1 MLGAYTYNKIIR
13 KCVIGFGTLFNNIE
27 CRKENKD
34 GSVYSRMKVPLAY
47 GPRQKFLARLEQ
59 QADLNQKV
67 AITVPRLSFE
77 MTGISYDSSRKLAPT
92 TLTLKADTNN
102 AVKKQFTPV
111 PYNIDFELNV
121 ISKTN
126 DESLEIMEQI
136 LPVFQP
142 SFQMTI
148 KLVDDMNDFRDV
160 PIILNSVSYSDDYE
174 GTFDDRKITL
184 ITMQFTVKAYIFGPV
199 GTAAPIKKAKAD
211 IYTTMPSSTSTR
223 QVAYQVTP
231 KALTDKDKDGTT
243 ELSSAIT
250 ARNLTIEVADYSSIP
265 TQSYIEVGNEV
276 MYVKSK
282 TSPNKLSVRRA
293 QNGTTAAA
301 AAAATPVDIIDSVDD
316 ALLTSGDDFG
326 FSEMT
331 SVYE

>member
-77 MTGISYDSSRKLAPT
+77 MTGISYDSSRKLAPI
-92 TLTLKADTNN
+92 TLNTKSGDKDTIR
-102 AVKKQFTPV
+102 KQYTPV

-126 DESLEIMEQI
+126 DESLEILEQI
-136 LPVFQP
+136 VPVFQP
-142 SFQMTI
+142 SYQMTI
-148 KLVDDMNDFRDV
+148 KLIEEMKDYRDI
-160 PIILNSVSYSDDYE
+160 PIILNSISYSDDYE
-174 GTFDDRKITL
+174 GSFDDRKITL
-184 ITMQFTVKAYIFGPV
+184 VTMQFTCKTYIFGPV
-199 GTAAPIKKAKAD
+199 GTQGPIKKAKAD
-211 IYTTMPSSTSTR
+211 IYTNMPSAATTR
-223 QVAYQVTP
+223 QVEYQVTP
-231 KALTDKDKDGTT
+231 RALTDKDQDGTT
-243 ELSSAIT
+243 ELAGAIT
-250 ARNLTIEVADYSSIP
+250 ARNLTVEVVDYSNIP

-293 QNGTTAAA
+293 QNGTTAASA
-301 AAAATPVDIIDSVDD
+301 SSGTPVDLIDATDD

-326 FSEMT
+326 FSE
-331 SVYE
+331 SVSYYE

>member
-1 MLGAYTYNKIIR
+1 MLGTYTYNKIIR

-27 CRKENKD
+27 VRKENKD

-77 MTGISYDSSRKLAPT
+77 MTGISYDSSRKLAPP

-265 TQSYIEVGNEV
+265 TQSYIEIGNEV
-276 MYVKSK
+276 MYLKSK

>member
-34 GSVYSRMKVPLAY
+34 GSIYSRMKVPLAY

-77 MTGISYDSSRKLAPT
+77 MTGISYDATRKLSPI
-92 TLTLKADTNN
+92 TLQLKADGANS
-102 AVKKQFTPV
+102 VKKQYTPV

-126 DESLEIMEQI
+126 DETLEILEQI
-136 LPVFQP
+136 VPVFQP
-142 SFQMTI
+142 SYQMTI
-148 KLVDDMNDFRDV
+148 KLVDAMSDYRDI
-160 PIILNSVSYSDDYE
+160 PIVLNSISYSDDYE
-174 GTFDDRKITL
+174 GSFDDRKITL
-184 ITMQFTVKAYIFGPV
+184 VTMTFTCKTYIFGPV
-199 GTAAPIKKAKAD
+199 GTASPIKKAKAD
-211 IYTTMPSSTSTR
+211 IYTTMPSATATR
-223 QVAYQVTP
+223 QVEYQVTP
-231 KALTDKDKDGTT
+231 KALSDKNKDGSA
-243 ELSSAIT
+243 ELSGAIT
-250 ARNLTIEVADYSSIP
+250 ARNLTIEVVDYSNIP
-265 TQSYIEVGNEV
+265 TQSYIEIGNEV

-301 AAAATPVDIIDSVDD
+301 ANAGTPIDLIDATDD

-326 FSEMT
+326 FSEST
-331 SVYE
+331 SYYE

>member
-27 CRKENKD
+27 VRKENKD

-326 FSEMT
+326 FCEMT

>member
-34 GSVYSRMKVPLAY
+34 GSIYSRMKVPLAY

-77 MTGISYDSSRKLAPT
+77 MTGISYDSSRKLAPIT
-92 TLTLKADTNN
+92 MNVKAGDKDTIR
-102 AVKKQFTPV
+102 KQFTPV

-126 DESLEIMEQI
+126 DESLEILEQI
-136 LPVFQP
+136 VPVFQP
-142 SFQMTI
+142 SYQMTI
-148 KLVDDMNDFRDV
+148 KLVDDMKDYRDI
-160 PIILNSVSYSDDYE
+160 PIILNSISYSDDYE
-174 GTFDDRKITL
+174 GSFDDKKITL
-184 ITMQFTVKAYIFGPV
+184 VTMQFTCKTYIFGPV
-199 GTAAPIKKAKAD
+199 GTQGPIKKAKAD
-211 IYTTMPSSTSTR
+211 IYTTMPSATASR
-223 QVAYQVTP
+223 QVEYQVTP
-231 KALTDKDKDGTT
+231 RALTDKNKDGTT
-243 ELSSAIT
+243 ELAGAIT
-250 ARNLTIEVADYSSIP
+250 SRNLTVEVVDYSNIP

-282 TSPNKLSVRRA
+282 TSPNKLAVRRA

-301 AAAATPVDIIDSVDD
+301 ATSGTPVDLVDATDD

-326 FSEMT
+326 FSE
-331 SVYE
+331 SVSYYE

>member
-1 MLGAYTYNKIIR
+1 MLGTYTYNKIIR

-27 CRKENKD
+27 CRKEKSD
-34 GSVYSRMKVPLAY
+34 GSVYSTMKVPLAY

-77 MTGISYDSSRKLAPT
+77 MSGISYDATRKLAPT

-111 PYNIDFELNV
+111 PYNIDFELNI

-126 DESLEIMEQI
+126 DEALEITEQI
-136 LPVFQP
+136 LPLFQP
-142 SFQMTI
+142 SYQMSI
-148 KLVDDMNDFRDV
+148 KLVDSMEEFRDI

-174 GTFDDRKITL
+174 GSFDDKKITL
-184 ITMQFTVKAYIFGPV
+184 ITMQFTCKTYIYGPV
-199 GTAAPIKKAKAD
+199 GTQAPIKKAKVD
-211 IYTTMPSSTSTR
+211 YHTEVDLTSTR
-223 QVAYQVTP
+223 QVSYQVVP

-243 ELSSAIT
+243 ELASAINT
-250 ARNLTIEVADYSSIP
+250 RNLTIEVVDFTNIP
-265 TQSYIEVGNEV
+265 TQSFIEIGNEV

-293 QNGTTAAA
+293 QNGTKAASA
-301 AAAATPVDIIDSVDD
+301 NASTPVDVLNAADD

-326 FSEMT
+326 FSETT
-331 SVYE
+331 SYYE

>member
-1 MLGAYTYNKIIR
+1 MLGTYTYNKIIR

-34 GSVYSRMKVPLAY
+34 GTVYSRMKVPLAY

-77 MTGISYDSSRKLAPT
+77 MTGIEYDGSRKIAPT
-92 TLTLKADTNN
+92 TLTLKSDTKD

-111 PYNIDFELNV
+111 PYNIGFELNI

-126 DESLEIMEQI
+126 DEALEITEQI
-136 LPVFQP
+136 VPIFQP
-142 SFQMTI
+142 SYNMTI
-148 KLVDDMNDFRDV
+148 KLVDGMSEYRDV
-160 PIILNSVSYSDDYE
+160 PIILNNISYSDDYE
-174 GTFDDRKITL
+174 GSFDDKKITL
-184 ITMQFTVKAYIFGPV
+184 ITMQFTVKSYIFGPV
-199 GTAAPIKKAKAD
+199 GTAGPIKKAKAD
-211 IYTTMPSSTSTR
+211 IYTTMPSTTATR
-223 QVAYQVTP
+223 QVEYQVTP

-243 ELSSAIT
+243 ELAGAIT
-250 ARNLTIEVADYSSIP
+250 ARNLTIEVQDYSNIP
-265 TQSYIEVGNEV
+265 TQSYIEIGNEV
-276 MYVKSK
+276 FYVKSK

-301 AAAATPVDIIDSVDD
+301 AAAGSKVDLIDAADD

>member
-34 GSVYSRMKVPLAY
+34 GSIYSRMKVPLAY

-77 MTGISYDSSRKLAPT
+77 MTGISYDSSRKLAPI
-92 TLTLKADTNN
+92 TLNTKSGDKDTIR
-102 AVKKQFTPV
+102 KQYTPV

-126 DESLEIMEQI
+126 DESLEILEQI
-136 LPVFQP
+136 VPVFQP
-142 SFQMTI
+142 SYQMTI
-148 KLVDDMNDFRDV
+148 KLIEEMKDYRDI
-160 PIILNSVSYSDDYE
+160 PIILNSISYSDDYE
-174 GTFDDRKITL
+174 GSFDDRKITL
-184 ITMQFTVKAYIFGPV
+184 VTMQFTCKTYIFGPV
-199 GTAAPIKKAKAD
+199 GTQGPIKKAKAD
-211 IYTTMPSSTSTR
+211 IYTNMPSAATTR
-223 QVAYQVTP
+223 QVEYQVTP
-231 KALTDKDKDGTT
+231 RALTDKNKDGTT
-243 ELSSAIT
+243 ELAGAIT
-250 ARNLTIEVADYSSIP
+250 ARNLTVEVVDYSDIP

-293 QNGTTAAA
+293 QNGTKASAATAG
-301 AAAATPVDIIDSVDD
+301 TPVDIIDVNDD
-316 ALLTSGDDFG
+316 NLLTGGDDFG
-326 FSEMT
+326 FSE
-331 SVYE
+331 SVSYYE

>member
-27 CRKENKD
+27 VRKENKD

-77 MTGISYDSSRKLAPT
+77 MTGIEYDSSRKLAPT
-92 TLTLKADTNN
+92 TLTLKPDGAN
-102 AVKKQFTPV
+102 AVKKQMTPV
-111 PYNIDFELNV
+111 PYNLNFELNV

-126 DESLEIMEQI
+126 DEALEILEQI
-136 LPVFQP
+136 VPVFQP
-142 SFQMTI
+142 SYQMTI
-148 KLVDDMNDFRDV
+148 KLVDDMADYRDI
-160 PIILNSVSYSDDYE
+160 PIVLNSITYSDDYE
-174 GTFDDRKITL
+174 GSFDDKKITL
-184 ITMQFTVKAYIFGPV
+184 ITMNYTVKSYIFGPV
-199 GTAAPIKKAKAD
+199 GTAGPIKKAKIDYRTDVDLGSA
-211 IYTTMPSSTSTR
+211 R
-223 QVAYQVTP
+223 QVQYQVTP
-231 KALTDKDKDGTT
+231 KALTDKNKDGTT
-243 ELSSAIT
+243 ELAGAIT
-250 ARNLTIEVADYSSIP
+250 TRNLTIEVLDYSNIP

-301 AAAATPVDIIDSVDD
+301 SASGTPVDLVDSADD
-316 ALLTSGDDFG
+316 ALLTAGDDFG

-331 SVYE
+331 SIYE

>member
-142 SFQMTI
+142 SYQMTI

>member
-1 MLGAYTYNKIIR
+1 MLGTYTYNKIIR

-34 GSVYSRMKVPLAY
+34 GTVYSRMKVPLAY

-77 MTGISYDSSRKLAPT
+77 MTGIEYDGSRKLAPT
-92 TLTLKADTNN
+92 TLTLKSDTKD

-111 PYNIDFELNV
+111 PYNIGFELNI

-126 DESLEIMEQI
+126 DEALEITEQI
-136 LPVFQP
+136 VPIFQP
-142 SFQMTI
+142 SYNMTI
-148 KLVDDMNDFRDV
+148 KLVDGMSEYRDV
-160 PIILNSVSYSDDYE
+160 PIILNNISYSDDYE
-174 GTFDDRKITL
+174 GSFDDKKITL
-184 ITMQFTVKAYIFGPV
+184 ITMQFTVKSYIFGPV
-199 GTAAPIKKAKAD
+199 GTAGPIKKAKAD
-211 IYTTMPSSTSTR
+211 IYTTMPSTTATR
-223 QVAYQVTP
+223 QVEYQVTP

-243 ELSSAIT
+243 ELAGAIT
-250 ARNLTIEVADYSSIP
+250 ARNLTIEVQDYSNIP
-265 TQSYIEVGNEV
+265 TQSYIEIGNEV
-276 MYVKSK
+276 FYVKSK
-282 TSPNKLSVRRA
+282 TSPNNLSVRRA

-301 AAAATPVDIIDSVDD
+301 AAAGSKVDLIDAADD

>member
-27 CRKENKD
+27 VRKENKD

-77 MTGISYDSSRKLAPT
+77 MTGITYDSSRKLSPIT
-92 TLTLKADTNN
+92 MTLKADGSN
-102 AVKKQFTPV
+102 AVKKQMTPV

-142 SFQMTI
+142 SYQMTI
-148 KLVDDMNDFRDV
+148 KLVDDMKDYRDI

-184 ITMQFTVKAYIFGPV
+184 ITFQFTCKTYIFGPV
-199 GTAAPIKKAKAD
+199 GTAGPIKKAKVD
-211 IYTTMPSSTSTR
+211 IATDTNLTATR

-243 ELSSAIT
+243 ELAGAIT
-250 ARNLTIEVADYSSIP
+250 ARNLTIEVVDYSNIP
-265 TQSYIEVGNEV
+265 TQSYIEIGNEV
-276 MYVKSK
+276 FYVKSK
-282 TSPNKLSVRRA
+282 SSPNKLSVRRA

-301 AAAATPVDIIDSVDD
+301 ASAGTPVDLIDSADD

-326 FSEMT
+326 FNETISY
-331 SVYE
+331 YE

>member
-1 MLGAYTYNKIIR
+1 MLGSYTYNKILR

-231 KALTDKDKDGTT
+231 KALTDKNKDGTT
-243 ELSSAIT
+243 ELAGAIT
-250 ARNLTIEVADYSSIP
+250 ARNLTIEVADYSNIP

-301 AAAATPVDIIDSVDD
+301 SAAATPVDLIDSVDD

-331 SVYE
+331 SIYE

>member
-1 MLGAYTYNKIIR
+1 MLGTYTYNKIIR

-27 CRKENKD
+27 VRKENKD

-184 ITMQFTVKAYIFGPV
+184 ISMQFTVKAYIFGPV

-265 TQSYIEVGNEV
+265 TQSYIEIGNEV

>member
-1 MLGAYTYNKIIR
+1 MLGSYTYNKILR
-13 KCVIGFGTLFNNIE
+13 KCVIGFGTLFNGIE

-77 MTGISYDSSRKLAPT
+77 MTGISYDSARKLAPT

-148 KLVDDMNDFRDV
+148 KLVDSMNDFRDV

-211 IYTTMPSSTSTR
+211 IYTTMPSATATR
-223 QVAYQVTP
+223 QVEYQVTP
-231 KALTDKDKDGTT
+231 KALTDKNKDGTT
-243 ELSSAIT
+243 ELSGAIT
-250 ARNLTIEVADYSSIP
+250 ARNLSIEVADYSNIP

-301 AAAATPVDIIDSVDD
+301 AAAATPVDLIDSVDD
-316 ALLTSGDDFG
+316 SLLTSGDDFG

-331 SVYE
+331 SIYE

>member
-1 MLGAYTYNKIIR
+1 MLGTYTYNKILR

-77 MTGISYDSSRKLAPT
+77 MTGISYDSARKLAPIT
-92 TLTLKADTNN
+92 MNLQTGDKDT
-102 AVKKQFTPV
+102 VRRQYTPV

-126 DESLEIMEQI
+126 DESLEILEQI
-136 LPVFQP
+136 VPIFQP
-142 SFQMTI
+142 SYQMTI
-148 KLVDDMNDFRDV
+148 KLVDEMKDYRDI
-160 PIILNSVSYSDDYE
+160 PIILNSINYSDDYE
-174 GTFDDRKITL
+174 GSFDDRKITL
-184 ITMQFTVKAYIFGPV
+184 VTMSFTCKTYIFGPV
-199 GTAAPIKKAKAD
+199 GTQGPIKKAKAD
-211 IYTTMPSSTSTR
+211 IYTTMPSATATR
-223 QVAYQVTP
+223 QVEYQVTP
-231 KALTDKDKDGTT
+231 KALTDKNKDGTT
-243 ELSSAIT
+243 ELAGAIT
-250 ARNLTIEVADYSSIP
+250 ARNLSVEVVDYSDIP
-265 TQSYIEVGNEV
+265 TQSYIEIGNEV

-301 AAAATPVDIIDSVDD
+301 AVSGTPVDLIDATDD

-326 FSEMT
+326 FSEST
-331 SVYE
+331 SYYE

>member
-1 MLGAYTYNKIIR
+1 
-13 KCVIGFGTLFNNIE
+13 
-27 CRKENKD
+27 
-34 GSVYSRMKVPLAY
+34 MKVPLAY

-111 PYNIDFELNV
+111 PYNIDFELNI

-126 DESLEIMEQI
+126 DEALEITEQI
-136 LPVFQP
+136 VPIFQP
-142 SFQMTI
+142 SYQMTL
-148 KLVDDMNDFRDV
+148 KLVEDMEEFRDV
-160 PIILNSVSYSDDYE
+160 PIILNSINYSDDYE
-174 GTFDDRKITL
+174 GSFDEKKITL
-184 ITMQFTVKAYIFGPV
+184 ITMNFTVKTYIFGPV
-199 GTAAPIKKAKAD
+199 GTQAPIKKAKAD
-211 IYTTMPSSTSTR
+211 IYTDMKDVATTR

-231 KALTDKDKDGTT
+231 KALTDKDQDGTT
-243 ELSSAIT
+243 ELAAAINT
-250 ARNLTIEVADYSSIP
+250 RNLTIEVVDFVNIP
-265 TQSYIEVGNEV
+265 TQSFIEIGNEV

-293 QNGTTAAA
+293 QNGTKAASATAG
-301 AAAATPVDIIDSVDD
+301 TPVDIIDVNDD
-316 ALLTSGDDFG
+316 NLLTGGDDFG
-326 FSEMT
+326 FSET
-331 SVYE
+331 VSYYE

>member
-34 GSVYSRMKVPLAY
+34 GSIYSRMKVPLAY

-77 MTGISYDSSRKLAPT
+77 MTGISYDSARKLAPT
-92 TLTLKADTNN
+92 TLTVKGDNAN

-126 DESLEIMEQI
+126 DESLEILEQI
-136 LPVFQP
+136 VPVFQP
-142 SFQMTI
+142 SYQMTI
-148 KLVDDMNDFRDV
+148 KLVDDMKDYRDI
-160 PIILNSVSYSDDYE
+160 PIILNSISYSDDYE
-174 GTFDDRKITL
+174 GSFDDKKITL
-184 ITMQFTVKAYIFGPV
+184 VTMQFTCKTYIFGPV
-199 GTAAPIKKAKAD
+199 GTQGPIKKAKAD
-211 IYTTMPSSTSTR
+211 IYTTMPSAAATR
-223 QVAYQVTP
+223 QVEYQVTP
-231 KALTDKDKDGTT
+231 RALTDKNKDGTT
-243 ELSSAIT
+243 ELAGAIT
-250 ARNLTIEVADYSSIP
+250 SRNLTVEVVDYSNIP

-301 AAAATPVDIIDSVDD
+301 ATSGTPVDLVDATDD

-326 FSEMT
+326 FSE
-331 SVYE
+331 SVSYYE

>member
-1 MLGAYTYNKIIR
+1 MLGTYTYNKIIR

-27 CRKENKD
+27 VRKENKD

-231 KALTDKDKDGTT
+231 KALTDKNKDGTT
-243 ELSSAIT
+243 ELAGAIT
-250 ARNLTIEVADYSSIP
+250 SRNLSIEVADYSNIP
-265 TQSYIEVGNEV
+265 TQSYIEIGNEV

-301 AAAATPVDIIDSVDD
+301 ATAGTPIDLIDAADD

-326 FSEMT
+326 FSETT
-331 SVYE
+331 SYYE

>member
-27 CRKENKD
+27 VRKEKKD

-77 MTGISYDSSRKLAPT
+77 MTGIEYDSSRKLAPT
-92 TLTLKADTNN
+92 TLTLRPDGAD
-102 AVKKQFTPV
+102 AIKKQMTPV
-111 PYNIDFELNV
+111 PYNINFELNV

-126 DESLEIMEQI
+126 DEALEILEQI
-136 LPVFQP
+136 VPVFQP
-142 SFQMTI
+142 SYQMTI
-148 KLVDDMNDFRDV
+148 KLVDDMADYRDI
-160 PIILNSVSYSDDYE
+160 PIVLNSITYSDDYE
-174 GTFDDRKITL
+174 GSFDDKKITL
-184 ITMQFTVKAYIFGPV
+184 ITMNYTVKSYIFGPV
-199 GTAAPIKKAKAD
+199 GTAGPIKKAKVD
-211 IYTTMPSSTSTR
+211 YHTDVDLTSAR
-223 QVAYQVTP
+223 QVQYQVTP
-231 KALTDKDKDGTT
+231 KALTDKNKDGTT
-243 ELSSAIT
+243 ELAGAIT
-250 ARNLTIEVADYSSIP
+250 TRNLTVEVLDYSNIP
-265 TQSYIEVGNEV
+265 TQSYIEIGNEV

-293 QNGTTAAA
+293 QNGTI
-301 AAAATPVDIIDSVDD
+301 AAAATSGTPVDLVDSADD
-316 ALLTSGDDFG
+316 ALLTAGDDFG

-331 SVYE
+331 STYE

>member
-1 MLGAYTYNKIIR
+1 MLGTYTYNKIIR

-27 CRKENKD
+27 CRKEKSD
-34 GSVYSRMKVPLAY
+34 GTVYSTMKVPLAY

-77 MTGISYDSSRKLAPT
+77 MSGISYDATRKLAPT

-111 PYNIDFELNV
+111 PYNIDFELNI

-126 DESLEIMEQI
+126 DEALEITEQI
-136 LPVFQP
+136 LPLFQP
-142 SFQMTI
+142 SYQMSI
-148 KLVDDMNDFRDV
+148 KLVDSMEEFRDI

-174 GTFDDRKITL
+174 GSFDDKKITL
-184 ITMQFTVKAYIFGPV
+184 ITMQFTCKTYIYGPV
-199 GTAAPIKKAKAD
+199 GTQAPIKKAKVD
-211 IYTTMPSSTSTR
+211 YHTDVDLTSTR
-223 QVAYQVTP
+223 QVSYQVVP

-243 ELSSAIT
+243 ELASAINT
-250 ARNLTIEVADYSSIP
+250 RNLTIEVVDFTNIP
-265 TQSYIEVGNEV
+265 TQSFIEIGNEV

-293 QNGTTAAA
+293 QNGTKAASA
-301 AAAATPVDIIDSVDD
+301 NASTPVDVLNAADD

-326 FSEMT
+326 FSETT
-331 SVYE
+331 SYYE

>member
-1 MLGAYTYNKIIR
+1 MLGTYTYNKIIR

-27 CRKENKD
+27 VRKENKD

-301 AAAATPVDIIDSVDD
+301 AAAATPVDIIDSVDE

-326 FSEMT
+326 VSEMR